1 MTKVGFGRTPDLQP
15 SPGKGRCPPEA
26 GIDRSPNGTSRWVEA
41 DIPIGQVRGR
51 PSVNAK
57 AESSP
62 TTLKVDL
69 PRRDIEGLRERGTR
83 YGEPSGPARRA
94 QALYV

>member
-41 DIPIGQVRGR
+41 DIPIGQV
-51 PSVNAK
+51 SK